1 MGIFEKLKNALFE
14 EEYVEVVEKPKTQKV
29 SKKKT
34 APREKIKE
42 KYSNKDNDFEEEE
55 KPVAKKVVLPEKRES
70 HIPDD
75 DVDDEI
81 ETIDDVKEE
90 EQHSTFKMI
99 DDDDFKVDDDIPP
112 AVSEPK
118 IVKVIEKDD
127 TIPPYSMKRDRDE
140 KLYPSKA
147 PKNTGPQPYG
157 IEETPQSTVKE
168 YNIYEKKEE
177 KSYFKPSPIISPIYG
192 ILDKNYSKEDIVPK
206 REIRLTSSLA
216 REKVSVDD
224 VREKAFG
231 KNEEPVSHRSRVD
244 NNDPTFELEKDDTN
258 LLVDLS
264 SDDDKPSVKDVT
276 MGDAVEY
283 FQDLGLEYNV
293 DYVDAGK
300 KTSGR
305 REKKVYDD
313 DITIDN
319 FESTEKKTEVVQK
332 KNDDGDTDDNLFDL
346 IDSMYQDQ
354 D

>member
-42 KYSNKDNDFEEEE
+42 KYSNKDDDFEEEE

-75 DVDDEI
+75 DVDDENG
-81 ETIDDVKEE
+81 TIDDVKEE

-140 KLYPSKA
+140 KLYPSKV

-231 KNEEPVSHRSRVD
+231 KNEEPVPHRSRVED
-244 NNDPTFELEKDDTN
+244 NDPTFELEKDDTN